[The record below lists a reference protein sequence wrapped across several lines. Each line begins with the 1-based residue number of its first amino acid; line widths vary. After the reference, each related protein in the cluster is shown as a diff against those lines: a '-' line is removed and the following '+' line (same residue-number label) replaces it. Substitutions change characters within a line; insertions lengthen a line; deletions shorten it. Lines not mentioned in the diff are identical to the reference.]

1 MSAAPEHL
9 IGHEAAER
17 ALIDGARSGRLHH
30 AWLLTGPAGIGKATL
45 ARRFAT
51 WLLAGQPNTHGLAVS
66 PDNPV
71 RRRVEANT
79 HADLLLVGRAF
90 DEKKNRHRTEIVVE
104 DTRRIAEFL
113 RLTPA
118 EGGWR
123 IVVLDEAE
131 HMNRA
136 AANALLKVLEEP
148 PPRTVMLLASSVPGR
163 LLPTVRSRCRSLRL
177 DELSP
182 AEMEQALAAA
192 LPDLPP
198 GERTALAGL
207 ADGSPG
213 RAVSLAGAQ
222 VGALGALVSE
232 LMARHEPDPLRDEA
246 MVEAVLRHENGFET
260 FLDLL
265 CGAISGRV
273 REQARSGACGGGDP
287 TAVWSAIRR
296 LRTETD
302 RFNLEKRQALLSGLA
317 LLNDFHPAR

>member
-1 MSAAPEHL
+1 MNAGPERL
-9 IGHEAAER
+9 IGHDAAER

-51 WLLAGQPNTHGLAVS
+51 WLLAGQPGKDGLAVPS
-66 PDNPV
+66 DHPV

-90 DEKKNRHRTEIVVE
+90 DEKKNRQRAEIVVE

-163 LLPTVRSRCRSLRL
+163 LLPTVRSRCRLLRL
-177 DELSP
+177 DALGP
-182 AEMEQALAAA
+182 VEMERALEAA
-192 LPDLPP
+192 LPELPLE
-198 GERTALAGL
+198 ERAVLAGL

-222 VGALGALVSE
+222 VGALGAFVSE
-232 LMARHEPDPLRDEA
+232 LMARDAPDPLRDEA
-246 MVEAVLRHENGFET
+246 MVDAVLRNENGFEA
-260 FLDLL
+260 FLELL

-273 REQARSGACGGGDP
+273 RERARSGMRDGGDP
-287 TAVWSAIRR
+287 TATWSAIRR